1 MANKKG
7 DTTRIQAVP
16 DVNKCTNLGCY
27 SMKEREAYAVKT
39 RKDQMLSTIY
49 YFPDFEKP
57 YTKTFKVE
65 KGELGHGNGMC
76 CAEKYIFFGCW
87 VKDPGSAITHFIGM
101 LMAIFAAIPLL
112 IKAAHEPGR
121 IYLVSIAVYAV
132 SLILLYAASTT
143 YHTFNISKKV
153 NTILKKIDHMMISVL
168 IAGSY
173 TPICLLVLGGRMGWI
188 LLAIVWG
195 FAIAGI
201 LIKAFWVFCPKWVS
215 SVLYIGMG
223 WTCVLA
229 FTQLLNS
236 LSPAAFGWLLAGGII
251 YTVGGVIY
259 ALKLPIFN
267 SKHKNFGSHE
277 IFHLFVMGGSL
288 CHFVVMYAF
297 VL

>member
-1 MANKKG
+1 MA
-7 DTTRIQAVP
+7 
-16 DVNKCTNLGCY
+16 
-27 SMKEREAYAVKT
+27 
-39 RKDQMLSTIY
+39 
-49 YFPDFEKP
+49 
-57 YTKTFKVE
+57 KVIE
-65 KGELGHGNGMC
+65 EH
-76 CAEKYIFFGCW
+76 

-121 IYLVSIAVYAV
+121 IYLVSI
-132 SLILLYAASTT
+132 LILLYAASTT

-236 LSPAAFGWLLAGGII
+236 LPPAGFRWLLAGGII

-267 SKHKNFGSHE
+267 RKHKNFGSHE

>member
-1 MANKKG
+1 MA
-7 DTTRIQAVP
+7 
-16 DVNKCTNLGCY
+16 
-27 SMKEREAYAVKT
+27 
-39 RKDQMLSTIY
+39 
-49 YFPDFEKP
+49 
-57 YTKTFKVE
+57 KVIE
-65 KGELGHGNGMC
+65 QH
-76 CAEKYIFFGCW
+76 

-121 IYLVSIAVYAV
+121 IYLASIVVYAV

-267 SKHKNFGSHE
+267 RKHKNFGSHE

>member
-1 MANKKG
+1 MLRLTNSEVHIIMGNTHAIAKKS
-7 DTTRIQAVP
+7 TFIKKHPTLHIQNYAG
-16 DVNKCTNLGCY
+16 NSY
-27 SMKEREAYAVKT
+27 SAAGYKKTGYNSGKSASLNELRGKFYIKE
-39 RKDQMLSTIY
+39 
-49 YFPDFEKP
+49 P
-57 YTKTFKVE
+57 
-65 KGELGHGNGMC
+65 C
-76 CAEKYIFFGCW
+76 
-87 VKDPGSAITHFIGM
+87 SAITHFIGM
-101 LMAIFAAIPLL
+101 IMALIAAFPLL
-112 IKAAHEPGR
+112 IKAAAQPDPV
-121 IYLVSIAVYAV
+121 YLISMSVYAA

-143 YHTFNISKKV
+143 YHTFDKSKKV

-173 TPICLLVLGGRMGWI
+173 TPICLLVLGGRTGII
-188 LLAIVWG
+188 LLAIVWS

-201 LIKAFWVFCPKWVS
+201 LIKAFWVYCPKWVS

-236 LSPAAFGWLLAGGII
+236 LSPAAFVWLLAGGII

-267 SKHKNFGSHE
+267 SKHKYFGSHE
-277 IFHLFVMGGSL
+277 IFHLFVMAGSA

>member
-1 MANKKG
+1 MLRLTNSEVHIIMGNTHAIAKKS
-7 DTTRIQAVP
+7 TFIKKHPTLHIQNYAG
-16 DVNKCTNLGCY
+16 NSY
-27 SMKEREAYAVKT
+27 SAAGYKKTGYNSGKSASLNELRGKFYIKE
-39 RKDQMLSTIY
+39 
-49 YFPDFEKP
+49 
-57 YTKTFKVE
+57 
-65 KGELGHGNGMC
+65 
-76 CAEKYIFFGCW
+76 
-87 VKDPGSAITHFIGM
+87 PGSAITHFIGM
-101 LMAIFAAIPLL
+101 IMALIAAFPLL
-112 IKAAHEPGR
+112 IKAAAQPDPV
-121 IYLVSIAVYAV
+121 YLISMSVYAA

-143 YHTFNISKKV
+143 YHTFDKSKKV

-173 TPICLLVLGGRMGWI
+173 TPICLLVLGGRTGII
-188 LLAIVWG
+188 LLAIVWS

-201 LIKAFWVFCPKWVS
+201 LIKAFWVYCPKWVS

-236 LSPAAFGWLLAGGII
+236 LSPAAFVWLLAGGII

-267 SKHKNFGSHE
+267 SKHKYFGSHE
-277 IFHLFVMGGSL
+277 IFHLFVMAGSA

>member
-1 MANKKG
+1 MAEQL
-7 DTTRIQAVP
+7 TEHI
-16 DVNKCTNLGCY
+16 
-27 SMKEREAYAVKT
+27 
-39 RKDQMLSTIY
+39 
-49 YFPDFEKP
+49 
-57 YTKTFKVE
+57 
-65 KGELGHGNGMC
+65 
-76 CAEKYIFFGCW
+76 
-87 VKDPGSAITHFIGM
+87 KDPGSAITHFIGM

-112 IKAAHEPGR
+112 IKAAREPSR
-121 IYLVSIAVYAV
+121 IYIIAITIYAV

-143 YHTFNISKKV
+143 YHTFNKSRKV

-173 TPICLLVLGGRMGWI
+173 TPICLLVLGGKTGLI
-188 LLAIVWG
+188 LLTIVWA

-236 LSPAAFGWLLAGGII
+236 LSPVAFGWLLAGGII

-267 SKHKNFGSHE
+267 SKHKYFGSHE
-277 IFHLFVMGGSL
+277 IFHLFVMAGSA

>member
-1 MANKKG
+1 MA
-7 DTTRIQAVP
+7 
-16 DVNKCTNLGCY
+16 
-27 SMKEREAYAVKT
+27 
-39 RKDQMLSTIY
+39 
-49 YFPDFEKP
+49 
-57 YTKTFKVE
+57 KVIE
-65 KGELGHGNGMC
+65 EH
-76 CAEKYIFFGCW
+76 

-112 IKAAHEPGR
+112 IKAAHESGR
-121 IYLVSIAVYAV
+121 IYLVSIAVYAA

-236 LSPAAFGWLLAGGII
+236 LSPAGFRWLLAGGII

-267 SKHKNFGSHE
+267 RKHKNFGSHE

>member
-1 MANKKG
+1 MSDTIKK
-7 DTTRIQAVP
+7 
-16 DVNKCTNLGCY
+16 
-27 SMKEREAYAVKT
+27 
-39 RKDQMLSTIY
+39 
-49 YFPDFEKP
+49 
-57 YTKTFKVE
+57 
-65 KGELGHGNGMC
+65 H
-76 CAEKYIFFGCW
+76 

-101 LMAIFAAIPLL
+101 LMAVFAAVPLI
-112 IKAAHEPGR
+112 IKAMHKPSP
-121 IYLVSIAVYAV
+121 IYVVSIAIYAA

-143 YHTFNISKKV
+143 YHTFDRSEKI

-173 TPICLLVLGGRMGWI
+173 TPICLLVLGGRLGII
-188 LLAIVWG
+188 LLAIVWSI
-195 FAIAGI
+195 AIAGI
-201 LIKAFWVFCPKWVS
+201 LIKAFWVYCPKWVS

-236 LSPAAFGWLLAGGII
+236 MSPAAFGWLLAGGLI
-251 YTVGGVIY
+251 YTAGGIIY

-267 SKHKNFGSHE
+267 MKHKDFGSHE
-277 IFHLFVMGGSL
+277 IFHLFVMGGSI